1 MSVLVGPTMRQ
12 TLSFGRDLGIE
23 LRQRPVPVLDDVV
36 LIIKLS
42 KALGQGQLV
51 AEPLVDAH
59 SKLSRRQPVPQHLV
73 RERPHGS
80 VLPGL
85 AVARVEHKVQLV
97 EYDGKQVGNVVLRL
111 GTCVSGQN
119 AQCRAVQ
126 SGNEC
131 RAGSLDDIMSMG
143 LADTPENSEVLQV
156 NGCGFDRRHLRM
168 IPCTR

>member
-1 MSVLVGPTMRQ
+1 M
-12 TLSFGRDLGIE
+12 
-23 LRQRPVPVLDDVV
+23 
-36 LIIKLS
+36 
-42 KALGQGQLV
+42 
-51 AEPLVDAH
+51 AEPLVDAQ
-59 SKLSRRQPVPQHLV
+59 SKLSRRQPARQHLV

-85 AVARVEHKVQLV
+85 AVARIKHQVQLI

-119 AQCRAVQ
+119 AQCRAVK
-126 SGNEC
+126 SGNER
-131 RAGSLDDIMSMG
+131 RAGRLDDIVSMD

-156 NGCGFDRRHLRM
+156 IGCGFDRRHLRM

>member
-1 MSVLVGPTMRQ
+1 MSVPVGPSMHQ

-23 LRQRPVPVLDDVV
+23 LRQRPVPVLNDVV
-36 LIIKLS
+36 LVIKLS
-42 KALGQGQLV
+42 KALGQGELV

-59 SKLSRRQPVPQHLV
+59 SKLSRRQSARQHLV
-73 RERPHGS
+73 RERPHS
-80 VLPGL
+80 SILPGL

-97 EYDGKQVGNVVLRL
+97 EYDGKQVGDVVLRL
-111 GTCVSGQN
+111 GMCVSGQN

-126 SGNEC
+126 SGDES
-131 RAGSLDDIMSMG
+131 RAGSLDDIVSMG

-156 NGCGFDRRHLRM
+156 IGCDFDRRHLRM